1 MWLIAYALTGA
12 LVGFLA
18 GLLGIGGGMTLV
30 PVFSAMFQAQSLSGD
45 HTVHLALATAM
56 ASVVFTSSS
65 SVLAHHRLGSV
76 DWSIVRRM
84 APGMVAGSLL
94 STLAAGWL
102 SQRVLALGFALIVYG
117 GATQMLLGR
126 KPTPGRTLP
135 GPLPMT
141 ALGLGIGVICGLV
154 SAGGAFLTVP
164 LMLAWGVAMRVAI
177 GTAAAVGVP
186 VAVVGMIGYVIS
198 GWRVPNLPEYSLGF
212 VYLPALL
219 AIVAASVLTAPY
231 GARMAHKLPV
241 ATMKRVFAL
250 LLYILATKMVV
261 SYW

>member
-1 MWLIAYALTGA
+1 MWFSAYAAIGA
-12 LVGFLA
+12 VVGFLA

-30 PVFSAMFQAQSLSGD
+30 PVLSAMFGAQSLSAD
-45 HTVHLALATAM
+45 HVVHLALATAM

-76 DWSIVRRM
+76 DWTIVWRM
-84 APGMVAGSLL
+84 APGMVSGSLL

-102 SQRVLALGFALIVYG
+102 PQRVLALGFALIVFG

-126 KPTPGRTLP
+126 KPAPGTTLP
-135 GPLPMT
+135 GTVPMT
-141 ALGLGIGVICGLV
+141 VLGVVIGVICGLA

-164 LMLAWGVAMRVAI
+164 LMLAWGVSMRHAI

-186 VAVVGMIGYVIS
+186 VAAVGMIGYVIS
-198 GWRVPNLPEYSLGF
+198 GWRVPNLPSYTVGF

-219 AIVAASVLTAPY
+219 AVVAASVLTAPA
-231 GARMAHKLPV
+231 GARLAHRLPV
-241 ATMKRVFAL
+241 AAMKRGFAL
-250 LLYILATKMVV
+250 LLYVLAIRMLVV
-261 SYW
+261 YW

>member
-1 MWLIAYALTGA
+1 
-12 LVGFLA
+12 
-18 GLLGIGGGMTLV
+18 MTLV

-94 STLAAGWL
+94 STLAAEWL

-126 KPTPGRTLP
+126 KPAPGRTLP
-135 GPLPMT
+135 GTGPMT
-141 ALGLGIGVICGLV
+141 ALGLAIGVICGLV

-164 LMLAWGVAMRVAI
+164 LMLAWGVVMRKAI

-219 AIVAASVLTAPY
+219 AIVAASVLTAPF
-231 GARMAHKLPV
+231 GARLAHKLPV

-250 LLYILATKMVV
+250 LLYLLATKMVV

>member
-1 MWLIAYALTGA
+1 LT
-12 LVGFLA
+12 
-18 GLLGIGGGMTLV
+18 
-30 PVFSAMFQAQSLSGD
+30 

-126 KPTPGRTLP
+126 KPAPGRTLP

-154 SAGGAFLTVP
+154 SAGGAFSHGAADAGLGCGDAHGHRHGG
-164 LMLAWGVAMRVAI
+164 LRLACPSRWSAW
-177 GTAAAVGVP
+177 
-186 VAVVGMIGYVIS
+186 S
-198 GWRVPNLPEYSLGF
+198 
-212 VYLPALL
+212 
-219 AIVAASVLTAPY
+219 
-231 GARMAHKLPV
+231 
-241 ATMKRVFAL
+241 AT
-250 LLYILATKMVV
+250 
-261 SYW
+261 

>member
-1 MWLIAYALTGA
+1 MWLTAYALTGA
-12 LVGFLA
+12 VVGFLA
-18 GLLGIGGGMTLV
+18 GLLGIGGGMSLV
-30 PVFSAMFQAQSLSGD
+30 PILSAMFLAQGLSGD

-76 DWSIVRRM
+76 DWNVVARM
-84 APGMVAGSLL
+84 APGMVAGSLV

-117 GATQMLLGR
+117 GATQMILGR
-126 KPTPGRTLP
+126 KPTPGRGLP
-135 GPLPMT
+135 GAVPMT
-141 ALGLGIGVICGLV
+141 ALGLAIGVICGLV

-164 LMLAWGVAMRVAI
+164 LMLAWGVTMRMAI

-198 GWRVPNLPEYSLGF
+198 GWRVPQLPEHSLGF

-219 AIVAASVLTAPY
+219 AIVAASVLTAPV
-231 GARMAHKLPV
+231 GARFAHRMPV
-241 ATMKRVFAL
+241 ATLKRVFAL
-250 LLYILATKMVV
+250 LLYALATKMIVA
-261 SYW
+261 YW

>member
-1 MWLIAYALTGA
+1 
-12 LVGFLA
+12 
-18 GLLGIGGGMTLV
+18 
-30 PVFSAMFQAQSLSGD
+30 
-45 HTVHLALATAM
+45 M

-94 STLAAGWL
+94 STLAAGWM

-135 GPLPMT
+135 GPLPMN
-141 ALGLGIGVICGLV
+141 ALGLLIGVICGLV

-164 LMLAWGVAMRVAI
+164 LMLAWGVTMRMAI

-186 VAVVGMIGYVIS
+186 VAVVGMVGYVIS
-198 GWRVPNLPEYSLGF
+198 GWQVPNLPAYTLGF
-212 VYLPALL
+212 VYVPALL
-219 AIVAASVLTAPY
+219 AVVAASVLTAPY
-231 GARMAHKLPV
+231 GARLAHRMPV

-250 LLYILATKMVV
+250 LLYLLATKMIVT
-261 SYW
+261 YW

>member
-12 LVGFLA
+12 VVGFLA

-30 PVFSAMFQAQSLSGD
+30 PVFSAMFQAQSLSVD

-102 SQRVLALGFALIVYG
+102 SQRVLLRRCSS
-117 GATQMLLGR
+117 T
-126 KPTPGRTLP
+126 
-135 GPLPMT
+135 
-141 ALGLGIGVICGLV
+141 
-154 SAGGAFLTVP
+154 S
-164 LMLAWGVAMRVAI
+164 
-177 GTAAAVGVP
+177 
-186 VAVVGMIGYVIS
+186 
-198 GWRVPNLPEYSLGF
+198 
-212 VYLPALL
+212 
-219 AIVAASVLTAPY
+219 
-231 GARMAHKLPV
+231 
-241 ATMKRVFAL
+241 
-250 LLYILATKMVV
+250 
-261 SYW
+261 